1 MGPNLIRAHP
11 PCASASSLFLP
22 LLRCCVR
29 VPLCHIRLFQC
40 FLGHFHPLV
49 YHVPTVAAAAA
60 TSTSVCLPE
69 SCVCVPCSFVLRYVP
84 FTPCRGPVPT
94 AVLPLCC
101 SCTCLIACL
110 PLVVSRSASRFL
122 LSSPHPCP
130 RHPSMRMYTSYHT
143 PYNTTQHITSHA
155 PHHIQC
161 LGPPVPP
168 RVFLPPVLTL
178 SSCAHSARCVS
189 PTTHPSVLSR
199 PPFSRFP
206 CVSVGP
212 PCHSHNHTPFAS
224 SFLPSFLFL
233 GKPLGLPPRVSVSLH
248 PSSPFRLWLWRT
260 LGVWFGSLVL
270 SSSFPSPSPSS
281 PRFCGL
287 LVCPSFLILSLSL
300 LFFSLLL
307 LFVFSSSSLLEPG
320 FHSGSFLFPP
330 SAFHLPPE
338 ILDALP
344 APADRGL
351 WIADRCFP
359 SVSVSLLHSP
369 FFLQV
374 HPLPPVPA
382 AHRDSNRS
390 IDVYHHLC
398 QEPPTHNTTY
408 ICTLQTTLVA
418 LVASSLCD

>member
-1 MGPNLIRAHP
+1 MYLPSPPPPPPPPPSACLSPVFASHALSCCDTSRSHP
-11 PCASASSLFLP
+11 
-22 LLRCCVR
+22 VE
-29 VPLCHIRLFQC
+29 VLFQLLS
-40 FLGHFHPLV
+40 FLCVALV
-49 YHVPTVAAAAA
+49 HV
-60 TSTSVCLPE
+60 SLPACPS
-69 SCVCVPCSFVLRYVP
+69 SCPVLRP
-84 FTPCRGPVPT
+84 GF
-94 AVLPLCC
+94 
-101 SCTCLIACL
+101 SCH
-110 PLVVSRSASRFL
+110 P
-122 LSSPHPCP
+122 PHPCP

-168 RVFLPPVLTL
+168 RVFLPPVLPL

-270 SSSFPSPSPSS
+270 SSSFPSPSSSS

-300 LFFSLLL
+300 LFFPLLL

-320 FHSGSFLFPP
+320 FHSGSFSFLFPL
-330 SAFHLPPE
+330 SAFRLPPST
-338 ILDALP
+338 
-344 APADRGL
+344 RN
-351 WIADRCFP
+351 
-359 SVSVSLLHSP
+359 S
-369 FFLQV
+369 
-374 HPLPPVPA
+374 
-382 AHRDSNRS
+382 
-390 IDVYHHLC
+390 
-398 QEPPTHNTTY
+398 
-408 ICTLQTTLVA
+408 
-418 LVASSLCD
+418 